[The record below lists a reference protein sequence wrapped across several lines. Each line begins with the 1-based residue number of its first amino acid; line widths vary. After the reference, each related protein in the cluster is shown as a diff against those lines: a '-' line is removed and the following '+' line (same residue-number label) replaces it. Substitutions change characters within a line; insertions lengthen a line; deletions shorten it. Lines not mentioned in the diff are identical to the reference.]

1 MLLHTVRSHRRALP
15 RPLKNKW
22 LTASVG
28 VATAG
33 LLAVGV
39 VAAPSVFAADSAKMT
54 LARYNTAATIKPS
67 SVGYLRSTVKT
78 PDGQPIAD
86 TAVTLYRTVNGKW
99 GSLMGGKTDSQGVVT
114 FRIAPSISSYYAVH
128 YAGGQ
133 VTTTPPA
140 TPPATPPSSPAT
152 PEPSSSPSGSTDTS
166 TGSGAT
172 SGNGSTSGS
181 TSDTGNGSTGSDT
194 SNTTPVSN
202 TNATTKTLAA
212 TMSPA
217 IPIYVQSGGAAV
229 VTAASKYRGKPY
241 RYGAA
246 GPNSFDCSGF
256 TQFIYKKFGKS
267 LPHSAT
273 SQSRYGSAIG
283 RSAMKPGDLL
293 FFGKPGSYY
302 HVAIYAG
309 GNTMWDA
316 PTSGQTVG
324 SHKIWSNNYTV
335 RRLVV

>member
-1 MLLHTVRSHRRALP
+1 MHLHTVRSHRRTLP

-33 LLAVGV
+33 LLAVGI
-39 VAAPSVFAADSAKMT
+39 VAAPSVFATDTAKVT
-54 LARYNTAATIKPS
+54 LARYNTATTVPSGSAITLAGTVRTPEGKPVPGATVSLMRTMANGHYGSLNTVKADSNGNASWHFVPSGSAYYALYYYGGEVAGTEKPAPPAQTQQPDPKPS
-67 SVGYLRSTVKT
+67 TDPS
-78 PDGQPIAD
+78 AD
-86 TAVTLYRTVNGKW
+86 
-99 GSLMGGKTDSQGVVT
+99 
-114 FRIAPSISSYYAVH
+114 
-128 YAGGQ
+128 
-133 VTTTPPA
+133 
-140 TPPATPPSSPAT
+140 
-152 PEPSSSPSGSTDTS
+152 PSSSASSDQGTAGTNNTS
-166 TGSGAT
+166 TNNAGTNSNAGSNN
-172 SGNGSTSGS
+172 SNV
-181 TSDTGNGSTGSDT
+181 
-194 SNTTPVSN
+194 SNTTTSHTYAASISAGIPVYV
-202 TNATTKTLAA
+202 AA
-212 TMSPA
+212 R
-217 IPIYVQSGGAAV
+217 GAQV
-229 VTAASKYRGKPY
+229 VATAAQYRGKPY

-273 SQSRYGSAIG
+273 SQARYGQAIS

-293 FFGKPGSYY
+293 LFGKPGSYY
-302 HVAIYAG
+302 HAAIYGG